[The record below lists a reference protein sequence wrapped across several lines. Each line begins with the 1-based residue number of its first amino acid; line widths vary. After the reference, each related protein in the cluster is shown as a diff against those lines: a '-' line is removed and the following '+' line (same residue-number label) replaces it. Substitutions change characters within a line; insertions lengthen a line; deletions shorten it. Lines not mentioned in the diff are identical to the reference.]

1 MLIFLNL
8 LSVDNFNDIVCD
20 LQFKILLNN
29 LLYSHE
35 LLPVAT
41 AIFLAG
47 LAAYLE
53 SDNFISLLIN
63 TEICMLGVNF
73 HIITS
78 SLIWGDIAGQVYTLS
93 FLAATAAETAVGL
106 SFIILLYRTKGKTSF
121 EEVSSL
127 KG

>member
-1 MLIFLNL
+1 MISFINL
-8 LSVDNFNDIVCD
+8 LNISSDEIIRD
-20 LQFKILLNN
+20 LQFKHLTDN
-29 LLYSHE
+29 LLYGHE

-47 LAAYLE
+47 LAAYIE

-63 TEICMLGVNF
+63 TEICMLGINF

-78 SLIWGDIAGQVYTLS
+78 SLLWGDILGQVYGLS

-106 SFIILLYRTKGKTSF
+106 SFIILLYRAKGKTSF